1 MQIFLPREHS
11 SSKALHMRTSIR
23 RAVEKCSIAFSTLL
37 VILQIRPSR
46 K

>member
-1 MQIFLPREHS
+1 MQVFIPKEHS

-23 RAVEKCSIAFSTLL
+23 KAVEKCSIAFSTRL